1 MKAIRVHEF
10 GTPDVLLLEDAP
22 DPQPTLGQVVV
33 RVAAVGVN
41 PVEAYARAGGYAGG
55 PTVPYTPGT
64 DAAGTVV
71 TVGKGSESTSRVV
84 PTQQPAGRG
93 ESPSAVGHGDV
104 PAAAGHGFARS
115 PWQPGDRVYVAG
127 SLSGTYAELVLCS
140 TEQVHPLPDKV
151 SFAQGAALGVPY
163 ATAYRALF
171 QRAHAVPGETV
182 LVHGASGGVGLAA
195 VQLAVAAGL
204 CAFGTAGSEA
214 GRHLV
219 SEQGAAHVL
228 DHTDP
233 GYTDELLRLTA
244 GRGVDVIL
252 EMAAHTNLGR
262 DATLLAAGGR
272 VVVIGS
278 RGPIEVNPRD
288 LMSRDAQILG
298 MLLNLASPAEYAQIH
313 AALYA
318 GLVNGALR
326 PIIEKE
332 LPLAQAAQAHRDV
345 MEHKA
350 SGKIVLVP

>member
-1 MKAIRVHEF
+1 
-10 GTPDVLLLEDAP
+10 
-22 DPQPTLGQVVV
+22 
-33 RVAAVGVN
+33 
-41 PVEAYARAGGYAGG
+41 
-55 PTVPYTPGT
+55 
-64 DAAGTVV
+64 
-71 TVGKGSESTSRVV
+71 
-84 PTQQPAGRG
+84 
-93 ESPSAVGHGDV
+93 
-104 PAAAGHGFARS
+104 
-115 PWQPGDRVYVAG
+115 
-127 SLSGTYAELVLCS
+127 
-140 TEQVHPLPDKV
+140 LPDNV
-151 SFAQGAALGVPY
+151 SSAQGAALGVPY

-171 QRAHAVPGETV
+171 QRARALPGETV

-204 CAFGTAGSEA
+204 CAFGTASSEA
-214 GRHLV
+214 GRRLV
-219 SEQGAAHVL
+219 GEQGAAHVL

-233 GYTDELLRLTA
+233 GYADELLRLTA

-313 AALYA
+313 AALHA
-318 GLVNGALR
+318 GLLNGTLR

-332 LPLAQAAQAHRDV
+332 LPLTQAAQAHRDV
-345 MEHKA
+345 MEHRA